1 MKGIF
6 GLTKKRYITERY
18 KYDALEFYDEG
29 INWFAFSFVMLGLDA
44 HLLRFLLEAHSNE
57 VKLVDESGMQINDQT
72 YGKQEI
78 YFMISLVVARVIT
91 VLIFSRMRDDDF

>member
-1 MKGIF
+1 
-6 GLTKKRYITERY
+6 
-18 KYDALEFYDEG
+18 
-29 INWFAFSFVMLGLDA
+29 MLGLNA
-44 HLLRFLLEAHSNE
+44 NLLRFLLQAHSNE

>member
-1 MKGIF
+1 
-6 GLTKKRYITERY
+6 
-18 KYDALEFYDEG
+18 
-29 INWFAFSFVMLGLDA
+29 MLGLNA

>member
-1 MKGIF
+1 MI
-6 GLTKKRYITERY
+6 GL
-18 KYDALEFYDEG
+18 
-29 INWFAFSFVMLGLDA
+29 NA

>member
-1 MKGIF
+1 
-6 GLTKKRYITERY
+6 
-18 KYDALEFYDEG
+18 
-29 INWFAFSFVMLGLDA
+29 MLGLNA

-91 VLIFSRMRDDDF
+91 TLIFSRMRDDDF